1 MARAVAVDVLL
12 GLAVLVVLASSA
24 GVLLMRDAY
33 QKLHYV
39 TPVSMVAPVLAGL
52 AVLVQSGW
60 TAASGQAWLVVA
72 IMLITSPLLAHA
84 TVRAIWIREN
94 GGAGRG
100 TAGQGT
106 AGRARDG
113 DRR

>member
-12 GLAVLVVLASSA
+12 GLAVLVVLACSA

-60 TAASGQAWLVVA
+60 TAASGQAWLIVA
-72 IMLITSPLLAHA
+72 IMLITSPFLAHA
-84 TVRAIWIREN
+84 TVRAIWVREN
-94 GGAGRG
+94 GGTGQD
-100 TAGQGT
+100 TAAQ
-106 AGRARDG
+106 ARNG
-113 DRR
+113 ERR